1 MSSSE
6 LDDAT
11 ARWRLDL
18 AYDGAAF
25 AGFAPQPGRET
36 VVGALGGALERT
48 LRLGAP
54 PFIVGA
60 GRTDAGVHALAQV
73 VSLDLPVSAASS
85 ASADHLV
92 AALNGQLRG
101 RAAVLRA
108 RVVDGFNAR
117 HDATWRAYRYLVTTG
132 APLGVTSRV
141 AWPVSGDLDDA
152 AMNDAAALVL
162 GDHDFRA
169 FCRRPADKVSSD
181 PLVRHVLAASW
192 RVEPDPLALSTSGA
206 FFVFSIRANAFCH
219 HQVRRLV
226 GAFVDVGR
234 GRLAITDLAARLES
248 GDPAGLPAPAPAAGL
263 ALVGV
268 GYDERHGGPS
278 GRSTQ
283 VSPIGSAP

>member
-6 LDDAT
+6 LDAAT

-36 VVGALGGALERT
+36 VVGALAAALERT
-48 LRLGAP
+48 LRLDGP

-73 VSLDLPVSAASS
+73 VSLDLPVTAVGPDGAG
-85 ASADHLV
+85 HLV
-92 AALNGQLRG
+92 AALNGQLRA
-101 RAAVLRA
+101 RVAVLRA
-108 RVVDGFNAR
+108 GVVDGFNAR
-117 HDATWRAYRYLVTTG
+117 HDARWRAYRYLVSTG
-132 APLGVTSRV
+132 APLGATSRV
-141 AWPVSGDLDDA
+141 AWPVSGALDCV
-152 AMNDAAALVL
+152 AMNEAATLIL

-169 FCRRPADKVSSD
+169 FCRRPVDKSPGE
-181 PLVRHVLAASW
+181 PLVRHVLAAHW
-192 RVEPDPLALSTSGA
+192 RVEPDHLTLTTGGA
-206 FFVFSIRANAFCH
+206 FLVFSIRANAFCH

-234 GRLAITDLAARLES
+234 GRLTTAELAARLES
-248 GDPAGLPAPAPAAGL
+248 GEPTGLAAPAPAAGL

-268 GYDERHGGPS
+268 GYDDAHGGPS
-278 GRSTQ
+278 GTDA
-283 VSPIGSAP
+283 G